1 MMATAATTAEAIMP
15 VAVDTNVLLP
25 VIRGDAGSADVLVPF
40 LDRFIGSLG
49 LVICAPVYAE
59 LAAAPGMQVAALD
72 RFLAAGAIGVELDLS
87 RDVWLRAAS
96 SYRSYADRRLASGEG
111 WPRRILA
118 DFVIGTHAELRADL
132 LLTYNTSD
140 FGRMFPD
147 LEVIEPPVVGGA
159 S

>member
-1 MMATAATTAEAIMP
+1 MP

-25 VIRGDAGSADVLVPF
+25 VIRGDAGSTNLLVPF

-59 LAAAPGMQVAALD
+59 LAAVPGMRVADLD
-72 RFLAAGAIGVELDLS
+72 RFLAAGAIAVEVDLS
-87 RDVWLRAAS
+87 RDVWLRAAVA
-96 SYRSYADRRLASGEG
+96 YRAYADRRRASGEG
-111 WPRRILA
+111 WPRRLLA
-118 DFVIGTHAELRADL
+118 DVVIGAHAELRADL
-132 LLTYNTSD
+132 LLTYNSGD

-147 LEVIEPPVVGGA
+147 LEVIEPLVMDGA